1 MKTPR
6 CNLTA
11 SAALLHSML
20 FTARKFLKPLRVC
33 MLRALV
39 LFVMLAVWTSPLYSL
54 TESKFPPGSNA
65 KDHDSFGSPN
75 YDSVREKQILRGAVI
90 TGHRKRSKRR

>member
-1 MKTPR
+1 MKTPH
-6 CNLTA
+6 CNPTA

-20 FTARKFLKPLRVC
+20 FTPRKFLKPLRVC

-54 TESKFPPGSNA
+54 T
-65 KDHDSFGSPN
+65 DPN
-75 YDSVREKQILRGAVI
+75 FLREATLGP
-90 TGHRKRSKRR
+90 